1 MTLKTLL
8 LYFYF
13 SFANQSKQN
22 TAICLSS
29 LLRQLCVDTSIMAM
43 LDKGFHKGKY
53 PEGMAFNYVQI
64 YLQAAIAGLKG
75 KKEVYILMDA
85 LDELLDDREGLQR
98 AQMLKWITE
107 TSSRETHV
115 HILFTSRMGS
125 SCMDIE
131 KVMKSQSWHF
141 QVSIDTTTNRDD
153 IQLYLEGQ
161 FRANNNLNKLKNIA
175 QVKIIERLIEKSD
188 GM

>member
-1 MTLKTLL
+1 
-8 LYFYF
+8 
-13 SFANQSKQN
+13 
-22 TAICLSS
+22 
-29 LLRQLCVDTSIMAM
+29 M
-43 LDKGFHKGKY
+43 LDKGFHKDKY

-131 KVMKSQSWHF
+131 KVMKSQS
-141 QVSIDTTTNRDD
+141 
-153 IQLYLEGQ
+153 
-161 FRANNNLNKLKNIA
+161 
-175 QVKIIERLIEKSD
+175 
-188 GM
+188 